1 MDSEE
6 FKDSHPLVVEIE
18 RRGIKLIQT
27 PEGYKCRC
35 PFHEDKNPS
44 MTVNVAKRVFHCH
57 GCRATGS
64 VIDFIM
70 LSEGKTLQEVL
81 SSGETSPRPIS
92 APKRPTVEAVNEP
105 AVQHKVDKRYA
116 YTDEL
121 GNFAYEVVRYIPKTF
136 RQRRWIDGKWVYS
149 MEGAQRYL
157 YKLPLVLKASEVW
170 IVEGEKDAD
179 NLHTVGLCGTCN
191 AMGAEK
197 WLDGYSDSLKGK
209 KVVICGDN
217 DAAGKKHV
225 NKVFESLAGKAAEV
239 RIVEL
244 PKEFKDV
251 SDWLAAQTAG
261 PEESKR
267 LLMEMRDAAAPFF
280 KGVKMPLI
288 KFADIE
294 ERYAAQAKKSH
305 ENGID
310 LGDWLPSLKG
320 VVRKLIPGDL
330 VVVLGGTGVGKT
342 TILSNMLN
350 TFRKRPTIFFEMELT
365 PELLF
370 ERLMAMRNKQSAQAI
385 EKVYASGEKA
395 GWDVCDKTF
404 PNLYICTEIK
414 LTVDRIEEIANTAEL
429 VMGVRPEVLF
439 IDYIGLLD
447 NSGSS
452 RYEALS
458 KAAEDLRRAANKT
471 KMVLI
476 VSSQIGRKKN
486 EDSPEV
492 NLYDGKDSGS
502 LENSASLLFG
512 AWRDT
517 ENANILRLKVLK
529 QTKGS
534 SGFEVACNFNGE
546 TMTITEMGRSY

>member
-1 MDSEE
+1 MDRDE
-6 FKDSHPLVVEIE
+6 FIARHPIALELE
-18 RRGIKLIQT
+18 KRGIQLIKT
-27 PEGYKCRC
+27 SEGFKCVC

-44 MTVNVAKRVFHCH
+44 MGVNVAKQVWKCH
-57 GCRATGS
+57 GCQKGGS
-64 VIDFIM
+64 VIDFIA
-70 LSEGKTLQEVL
+70 LADNRTVQDVL
-81 SSGETSPRPIS
+81 SDGKDEPRAYS
-92 APKRPTVEAVNEP
+92 APKNKAPEEP
-105 AVQHKVDKRYA
+105 KTPVDASAIDARYR

-121 GNFAYEVVRYIPKTF
+121 GNLAYEVVRLKPKSF
-136 RQRRWIDGKWVYS
+136 RQRRWVNGAWLYS

-157 YKLPLVLKASEVW
+157 YKLPQVLKASEVW

-179 NLHTVGLCGTCN
+179 NLHKIGICATCN

-217 DAAGKKHV
+217 DPAGKRHV
-225 NKVFESLAGKAAEV
+225 NKVFESLAGKVAEV

-244 PKEFKDV
+244 PKEHKDV
-251 SDWLAAQTAG
+251 SDWLAAQTCAE
-261 PEESKR
+261 EESKK
-267 LLMEMRDAAAPFF
+267 LLMAMRDEAAVFC
-280 KGVKMPLI
+280 KGIKMPLV
-288 KFADIE
+288 KFADLE
-294 ERYAAQAKKSH
+294 DRYAAQAKRSS

-310 LGDWLPSLKG
+310 LGDWIPSFKG
-320 VVRKLIPGDL
+320 AVRKLIPGDL

-350 TFRKRPTIFFEMELT
+350 AFRKRPVIFFEMELT

-370 ERLMAMRNKQSAQAI
+370 ERLMAMRNKTSAKNI
-385 EKVYASGEKA
+385 EAAYARGELA
-395 GWDVCDKTF
+395 GRDVCDKTF
-404 PNLYICTEIK
+404 PNLYVCTEIQ
-414 LTVDRIEEIANTAEL
+414 LTVSRIEEIANTAEL

-486 EDSPEV
+486 DDSPEV

-502 LENSASLLFG
+502 LENSASLLIG
-512 AWRDT
+512 AWRNA
-517 ENANILRLKVLK
+517 ENPSILHMKVLK
-529 QTKGS
+529 QTKGA
-534 SGFEVACNFNGE
+534 SGFEVACDFNGD
-546 TMTITEMGRSY
+546 TLTISEKNRSY

>member
-81 SSGETSPRPIS
+81 ASDETSPRPIS
-92 APKRPTVEAVNEP
+92 TPKRPTVEAVNEP

-157 YKLPLVLKASEVW
+157 YKLPQVLKASEVW

-179 NLHTVGLCGTCN
+179 NLHKIGICATCN

-197 WLDGYSDSLKGK
+197 WMDGYSDSLKGK

-217 DAAGKKHV
+217 DAAGKRHV
-225 NKVFESLAGKAAEV
+225 NKVFESLAGKVLEV

-244 PKEFKDV
+244 PKEHKDV
-251 SDWLAAQTAG
+251 SDWLAAQTCA
-261 PEESKR
+261 EDESKK
-267 LLMEMRDAAAPFF
+267 LLMAMRDEAAVFC
-280 KGVKMPLI
+280 KGIKMPLV
-288 KFADIE
+288 KFADLE
-294 ERYAAQAKKSH
+294 DRYAAQAKRSS

-310 LGDWLPSLKG
+310 LGDWIPSFKG
-320 VVRKLIPGDL
+320 AVRKLIPGDL

-350 TFRKRPTIFFEMELT
+350 AFRKRPVIFFEMELT

-370 ERLMAMRNKQSAQAI
+370 ERLMAMRNKTSAKNI
-385 EKVYASGEKA
+385 EAAYARGELA
-395 GWDVCDKTF
+395 GRDVCDKTF
-404 PNLYICTEIK
+404 PNLYVCTEIQ
-414 LTVDRIEEIANTAEL
+414 LTVARIEEIANTAEL

-486 EDSPEV
+486 DDSPEV

-502 LENSASLLFG
+502 LENSASLLIG
-512 AWRDT
+512 AWRNA
-517 ENANILRLKVLK
+517 ENPSILHMKVLK
-529 QTKGS
+529 QTKGA
-534 SGFEVACNFNGE
+534 SGFEVACDFNGD
-546 TMTITEMGRSY
+546 TLTISEKNRSY